1 MDGTIMLGFE
11 LDTKQLEDELKDL
24 DKYQIHDK
32 KLKLELDRKDLKKQ
46 LEEYYKER
54 SKLDKEYQDKWAGV
68 LKEKYMDTNEYKD
81 WAKRSQMLD
90 QKWQPQRDAYKQN
103 HQTSQFIDQYL
114 EANPQLKLTEEELQ
128 AIENKQRE
136 TKAAVEDTT
145 RAIHKEAQA
154 QKEVTEEVQKTKNEK
169 KKENL
174 QDNIDKAKK
183 NSDKMKDA
191 FSGIGMIIGGLALAG
206 LASAIELAAENS
218 EEVRASLEQ
227 VSTIVS
233 NIGQIL
239 ANLLLPLAEQI
250 IDFIYQAVVWV
261 GVLLEDWFGIDVFTA
276 SSSNNLKQGVKSAR
290 ALRKQLMGF
299 DEMNILNSQTGGT
312 GALGST
318 GGAGGT
324 GAKNKYA
331 GMKPR
336 DIADQFEKSIDESL
350 YRINHDRAA
359 ELGFEVGSSIREWI
373 LENIPGARWVDEKI
387 IEPIRW
393 ALYKTGLFEPIEP
406 QIIEFNEEML
416 TTFEDLASK
425 TDWSSQALIENTK
438 QHFIEAK
445 RNAEDGMIEMKDDAG
460 NIMKLTEDQYFQLAK
475 ALGLI
480 TKDFTK
486 EDAKAMLDKFNI
498 LKKGAKDDK
507 KVAEESKKN
516 WFQTI
521 NDTVKKM
528 PEIAKAIQE
537 GHYKI
542 QDGFV
547 EIKLESGET
556 VKYTIDE
563 FKKMQKGLTDVATGT
578 EGAVTGAFSN
588 IEGKSTTTSD
598 NTKNSWIQTGNDIIN
613 KFSGGG
619 AAGVAGAV
627 TGALTGIET
636 ASQQGATGI
645 LNAFNPLPGQIKDI
659 FNKLF
664 PTMNT
669 TGAALGGAVSG
680 AMVSTLNQGI
690 SNTEKTMNKAIDIIR
705 SLLRN
710 MNLPGLVGAAQ
721 LAAAVASLKSVSLPR
736 IKLAQGGIVNR
747 PGPGVPVAG
756 EYGREGV
763 IPLDNNRQMG
773 LLANEIA
780 KRITFNLTS
789 VLDVDGQELAR
800 ITKQIMS
807 DQEFASN
814 GG

>member
-24 DKYQIHDK
+24 DKYQIRDK
-32 KLKLELDRKDLKKQ
+32 KLKLEVDRKELQKQ

-103 HQTSQFIDQYL
+103 RQTSQFIDQYL

-191 FSGIGMIIGGLALAG
+191 FSGIGLIVGGLALAG

-250 IDFIYQAVVWV
+250 IDFLYQAVVWV

-276 SSSNNLKQGVKSAR
+276 NSSNNLKQGVKSAR

-299 DEMNILNSQTGGT
+299 DEMNVLNGETGGT
-312 GALGST
+312 GALGS
-318 GGAGGT
+318 AAGT
-324 GAKNKYA
+324 GTKNKYT
-331 GMKPR
+331 GVDPR
-336 DIADQFEKSIDESL
+336 EIADQFEKSVEEAVD
-350 YRINHDRAA
+350 RINHDEAA
-359 ELGFEVGSSIREWI
+359 QAGNSVREWI
-373 LENIPGARWVDEKI
+373 LEHIPGAKWVDETI
-387 IEPIRW
+387 IDPIRW
-393 ALYKTGLFEPIEP
+393 LLYKTGLFEPIKP
-406 QIIEFNEEML
+406 QIIEFNEEMV
-416 TTFEDLASK
+416 TTFEELASK
-425 TDWSSQALIENTK
+425 TDWASQAMLENTK
-438 QHFIEAK
+438 QHFLEAK
-445 RNAEDGMIEMKDDAG
+445 RNSKDGMIEITDDAG
-460 NIMKLTEDQYFQLAK
+460 NIMKLTEDQYLKLAK

-480 TKDFTK
+480 TKDITK
-486 EDAKAMLDKFNI
+486 EDAKAFLDKFNL

-516 WFQTI
+516 WFQSI
-521 NDTVKKM
+521 NDTVKKI
-528 PEIAKAIQE
+528 PEIAKAIEE

-542 QDGFV
+542 REGFV
-547 EIKLESGET
+547 DIELASGET
-556 VKYTIDE
+556 VTYTIDE
-563 FKKMQKGLTDVATGT
+563 FKKMQRSLTDVATGT
-578 EGAVTGAFSN
+578 QGAVTGAFN
-588 IEGKSTTTSD
+588 TIEGKSTTTSD
-598 NTKNSWIQTGNDIIN
+598 NTKNSWLQTGNDIIS

-619 AAGVAGAV
+619 AAGVVGAV

-636 ASQQGATGI
+636 AGQQGATGI
-645 LNAFNPLPGQIKDI
+645 LNAFNPLPGQIQDV

-705 SLLRN
+705 SLLKN
-710 MNLPGLVGAAQ
+710 MNVGLVGGAQ
-721 LAAAVASLKSVSLPR
+721 LAVAIASLRSVSLPR
-736 IKLAQGGIVNR
+736 IKLAKGGIVNR

-773 LLANEIA
+773 LLADEIA
-780 KRITFNLTS
+780 KRITVNLTS

-800 ITKQIMS
+800 VTKQIMS